1 MKLSFN
7 KTREAKIQS
16 RASQTPRTSIHYKHQ
31 YKQNR
36 PKTRKKLIPPS
47 RRRFKSKGSS
57 NTSGGWLRTPTG
69 TGGNKND
76 RMGVWKEED
85 RGLIER
91 MGGRGTKRRGKIVL
105 VQIRQQNLTVLA
117 QQTVMLANQ
126 VIPPTCHQVMSY
138 STNAL
143 FQLKDAGIPSKSS
156 RRVQR
161 HF

>member
-31 YKQNR
+31 YKQNT

-47 RRRFKSKGSS
+47 RRRFKSKGSF

-105 VQIRQQNLTVLA
+105 VQIRQ
-117 QQTVMLANQ
+117 
-126 VIPPTCHQVMSY
+126 
-138 STNAL
+138 
-143 FQLKDAGIPSKSS
+143 
-156 RRVQR
+156 
-161 HF
+161 